1 MTTNSDTF
9 HANLFYSYSHKDAR
23 YRDDME
29 KALSQLKR
37 ENLLQDWSDLNILP
51 GRRISEAI
59 RKKMDESDIFV
70 FLLSRD
76 FIASD
81 ACMKEW
87 EYAKQL
93 STAEKPIFRIPIIL
107 RDCSWE
113 DLLSDDDIKALP
125 EDANSVTSGDEDTAW
140 RQVYEGIKNV
150 INELRSTF
158 IPKLEFIEEM
168 EETDFA
174 AQQHI
179 KLQDIFIF
187 PTLSYYSPQAEEGP
201 LHREIIEDQVGLLEK
216 NHILI
221 HGVDMSGK
229 TALGRYMFLSL
240 TKEQSFPVLHIDLK
254 EISKKPNEKVFSDA
268 YYRQFSG
275 DYSIWKQQK
284 NKILILDDLTSDSNS
299 IELIELAKEHF
310 DKIIVTLSTDIFYS
324 YFKDE
329 ERLADFQEVE
339 IAPLNQKKQEEL
351 IRKRLDLSDRGEPI
365 SDGRVDQIEDHVNS
379 IIISNKIVPR
389 YPFFVLSILQ
399 TYEAFMPDNLSITS
413 YGHCYQV
420 LIIANLVKAGI
431 SREDSDINACFNF
444 AENLAFKIYQNSKL
458 HTPVELNFEEFV
470 TEYKDKYIISDAI
483 LSRLKKDDYGI
494 ISNDG
499 SFRTPY
505 MYYFFLGRLLSKG
518 NQENK
523 NIIAKMCEQSH
534 VSSNYLTLL
543 FVIHH
548 TNDNEIIDDILLRTM
563 CALDSIDPAK
573 LDQNETSSF
582 KGLVDALPENI
593 LSRRS
598 VEEERKKERERR
610 GTNNDL
616 TESEDRSEGQI
627 DEDPVND
634 VYRILKNNEIMGQVL
649 RNKYGSLEKPKI
661 EEAIETVADSG
672 LRLVKLL
679 LDEDW
684 IADSAHY
691 IHQKYPDHD
700 IEETKKVIQ
709 YLSFLWT
716 MGNIEKIVTSVN
728 VPEIREIVHE
738 VVRQKSTPAYDLI
751 GYFNHLDSVEKLT
764 DGVKRELETLL
775 KKHNDFFLRRVLSI
789 RTQRYMNTHRSRV
802 SIEQSVCSLLKIEYV
817 YKPGVK

>member
-1 MTTNSDTF
+1 MTTDRNTF
-9 HANLFYSYSHKDAR
+9 HANLFYSYSHKDAQ

-29 KALSQLKR
+29 KTLSQLRR
-37 ENLLQDWSDLNILP
+37 ESLLKDWSDLNILP
-51 GRRISEAI
+51 GRRISEEI
-59 RKKMDESDIFV
+59 REKMDETDIFV

-81 ACMKEW
+81 ACMAEW
-87 EYAKQL
+87 KYAKQL
-93 STAEKPIFRIPIIL
+93 ATEGKLIFRIPIIL
-107 RDCSWE
+107 RDCPWE

-140 RQVYEGIKNV
+140 KQVYEGIKDV

-168 EETDFA
+168 EKTDFA

-187 PTLSYYSPQAEEGP
+187 PTLSYYPPQAEEGP
-201 LHREIIEDQVGLLEK
+201 LHREIIQDQVGLLEK
-216 NHILI
+216 NYILI

-275 DYSIWKQQK
+275 DYSVWKQQK
-284 NKILILDDLTSDSNS
+284 DKILILDDLTSDSNS
-299 IELIELAKEHF
+299 IELIQLAKEHF

-458 HTPVELNFEEFV
+458 HTPVKLDFEEFV
-470 TEYKDKYIISDAI
+470 MEYKSKYIISDAI

-505 MYYFFLGRLLSKG
+505 MYYFFLGRFLSKG

-523 NIIAKMCEQSH
+523 DIIAKMCKQSH

-573 LDQNETSSF
+573 LDQNETNSF
-582 KGLVDALPENI
+582 KGIVDALPENI

-610 GTNNDL
+610 GINNDL

-627 DEDPVND
+627 GEDPVND
-634 VYRILKNNEIMGQVL
+634 IYRILKNNEIMGQVL

-661 EEAIETVADSG
+661 QEAIETVADSG

-679 LDEDW
+679 LDKDW

-700 IEETKKVIQ
+700 IKEIKKVIQ

-789 RTQRYMNTHRSRV
+789 RTQRYMNTHRSKV